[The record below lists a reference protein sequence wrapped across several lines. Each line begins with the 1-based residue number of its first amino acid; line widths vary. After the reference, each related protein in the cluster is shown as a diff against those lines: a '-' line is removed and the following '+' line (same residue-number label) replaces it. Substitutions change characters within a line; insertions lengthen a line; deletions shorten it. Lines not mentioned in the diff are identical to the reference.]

1 MQGLSSQA
9 TKIIDVETALLRV
22 PLRQRA
28 ITDSQSVVHDV
39 EFLQVK
45 LTTEAGITGFGM
57 NWSYTPGLRAAQ
69 VAVTENYAPLLRGQD
84 PFFRKELVRRC
95 YYSNHFIGRV
105 GATQVGLA
113 AVEFALWDIACK
125 AVGLPLWRYLG
136 PCRDRVKAYSTDGG
150 WLAATAD
157 ELVTDAKRLLD
168 RGFDAIKVKLGRA
181 DPREDYERVKTV
193 RSAIGPNVKLMT
205 DANCA
210 WTLNVAKQWG
220 QRLAEQDVFWLE
232 EPLHP
237 FDKKAHAALA
247 ASIPVPIALGET
259 IYTKWDFRDFIEM
272 NALDIVQADATKLM
286 GIDEW
291 LEVAALA
298 SAANKPVIP
307 HTNVQQKLHVQL
319 AAATPGVMMV
329 ENCYESLLDIWE
341 EPIYVR
347 DGYYDLPQEP
357 GVGLKIRDEVVA
369 ANRIG

>member
-1 MQGLSSQA
+1 MKGLASKS
-9 TKIIDVETALLRV
+9 TKITKVETALLRV
-22 PLRQRA
+22 PLQQRA

-45 LTTEAGITGFGM
+45 LETDAGITGWGM

-69 VAVTENYAPLLRGQD
+69 VAVTDNYAPLLLGGD

-95 YYSNHFIGRV
+95 YFSNHFIGRV

-125 AVGLPLWRYLG
+125 AVELPLWRYLG
-136 PCRDRVKAYSTDGG
+136 PCRDKVKAYSTDGG
-150 WLAATAD
+150 WLSSSVE
-157 ELVTDAKRLLD
+157 ELVTDANRLIE
-168 RGFDAIKVKLGRA
+168 RGFDAIKVKLGRS

-193 RSAIGPNVKLMT
+193 RKAIGPDIKLMT
-205 DANCA
+205 DVNCA
-210 WTLNVAKQWG
+210 WTLNIAKQWG
-220 QRLAEQDVFWLE
+220 RKLADQDVFWLE

-237 FDKKAHAALA
+237 FDKKAHAVLA

-259 IYTKWDFRDFIEM
+259 IYTKFDFRDFIEL
-272 NALDIVQADATKLM
+272 NAIDIVQADATKLA

-307 HTNVQQKLHVQL
+307 HTNVQHKLHVQL
-319 AAATPGVMMV
+319 GAATPGVMMV

-341 EPIYVR
+341 EPIYVK
-347 DGYYDLPQEP
+347 DGYYGLPEEP
-357 GVGLKIRDEVVA
+357 GVGLKIRDDVIDKTRVS
-369 ANRIG
+369 